1 MSVSQTKPKPL
12 SLAFVGGSIA
22 SAVGYSHKVASQMDH
37 RWQLNAG
44 CFSTRQSINR
54 ETGEKWGISPERVHR
69 DWQTLLLEERGGVDA
84 IVVLTPT
91 PSHAEIVKAALKEG
105 YAVICEKSLATSVK
119 EALDIQQVLK
129 STQGFLAVTYN
140 YSGYPMLRELR
151 EKIKAGDLG
160 EILQIIVEMPQEGF
174 IRSGVNGEL
183 PKPQTWRLKDGAIP
197 TIYLDLAVHL
207 HHINY
212 FLTGKHPVKVVAD
225 QDSYG
230 WFNGV
235 VDNVSCMLRYDDGM
249 QSNMW
254 FSKSALGYRNG
265 LRVRVFGREASAE
278 WVQTNPEELVLNNAS
293 GRREILDRGG
303 NVYVAGDKRY
313 ERFKV
318 GHPAGFIEAFANLY
332 VDMADSLEVFN
343 KSKTFE
349 SNYVFGCEA
358 ALGGAQLLE
367 AIAES
372 ALNEKWCTVRDQ
384 RKLND

>member
-1 MSVSQTKPKPL
+1 VSQTKPKPL

>member
-1 MSVSQTKPKPL
+1 MSQTKPKPL

>member
-1 MSVSQTKPKPL
+1 
-12 SLAFVGGSIA
+12 
-22 SAVGYSHKVASQMDH
+22 
-37 RWQLNAG
+37 
-44 CFSTRQSINR
+44 
-54 ETGEKWGISPERVHR
+54 
-69 DWQTLLLEERGGVDA
+69 
-84 IVVLTPT
+84 
-91 PSHAEIVKAALKEG
+91 
-105 YAVICEKSLATSVK
+105 
-119 EALDIQQVLK
+119 
-129 STQGFLAVTYN
+129 
-140 YSGYPMLRELR
+140 
-151 EKIKAGDLG
+151 
-160 EILQIIVEMPQEGF
+160 
-174 IRSGVNGEL
+174 
-183 PKPQTWRLKDGAIP
+183 
-197 TIYLDLAVHL
+197 
-207 HHINY
+207 
-212 FLTGKHPVKVVAD
+212 
-225 QDSYG
+225 
-230 WFNGV
+230 
-235 VDNVSCMLRYDDGM
+235 
-249 QSNMW
+249 MW